1 MTLKIIENFDKYLF
15 LKINTQWTNGFLD
28 AVIPWWRDQNTWVPL
43 YFFLLIFAIVNFS
56 NRTWL
61 WLLFAI
67 ITISISDQLNS
78 NVVKYIFGRLRPC
91 NDPVMQYME
100 ILRIPTR
107 PGSPSFPSSHACN
120 HFSIA
125 LYFFMTLKKH
135 IGRWAW
141 LFIFWAATISYGQVY
156 VGVHYPLDILAGAVE
171 GTLLGLGV
179 YYLYYKTN
187 SALSNRLQ
195 AGQYSAFIGI

>member
-1 MTLKIIENFDKYLF
+1 MNLKIIENFDKYLF

-28 AVIPWWRDQNTWVPL
+28 AVIPWWRDQNTWIPL
-43 YFFLLIFAIVNFS
+43 YFFLLFFVLVNFG

-67 ITISISDQLNS
+67 VTISVSDPINS
-78 NVVKYIFGRLRPC
+78 GVVKYFFNRPRPC
-91 NDPVMQYME
+91 NDAVMRLVE
-100 ILRIPTR
+100 ILRIPIR

-120 HFSIA
+120 HFAIA
-125 LYFFMTLKKH
+125 LYFFMTLKKY

-141 LFIFWAATISYGQVY
+141 LFIVWAATISYGQVY
-156 VGVHYPLDILAGAVE
+156 VGVHYPLDVLAGAME

-179 YYLYYKTN
+179 YYAYYKTN
-187 SALSNRLQ
+187 TALSNRLKD
-195 AGQYSAFIGI
+195 AKRGAFIGI